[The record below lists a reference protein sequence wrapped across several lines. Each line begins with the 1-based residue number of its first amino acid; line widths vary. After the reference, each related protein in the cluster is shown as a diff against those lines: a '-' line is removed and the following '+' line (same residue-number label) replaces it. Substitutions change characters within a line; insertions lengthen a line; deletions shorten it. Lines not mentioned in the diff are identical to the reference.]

1 MNRFWIVL
9 AVVVIGLVGLFV
21 FTKPD
26 DNGTDTNVDEP
37 AKITEADHAKWST
50 EASVVLIEYGDFQCP
65 GCGSYYSIL
74 QQLEADYGENVKFV
88 FRHFPLR
95 NIHPNAQSAALAAE
109 AAGKQGKFWE
119 MHDKLFETQG
129 SWGRITSNLQ
139 SQFEDYAEELGLD
152 MTQFKADYADP
163 ATARRINNDL
173 STGKALG
180 ATGTPTFIL
189 NGKMIET
196 PANAEAFGKVLDEA
210 IKQAE

>member
-1 MNRFWIVL
+1 MNRFWIIL
-9 AVVVIGLVGLFV
+9 AVVVVGLVGLFI

-26 DNGTDTNVDEP
+26 NSSTNTNTGDP
-37 AKITEADHAKWST
+37 AKITESDHVKWNT

-65 GCGSYYSIL
+65 GCGSYYPIIR
-74 QQLEADYGENVKFV
+74 QLEADYSEDVKFV

-129 SWGRITSNLQ
+129 SWGRITTNLQ
-139 SQFEDYAEELGLD
+139 GQFEDYAEELGLD
-152 MTQFKADYADP
+152 MEQFRSDYSDP
-163 ATARRINNDL
+163 ETAKRINQDL

-196 PANAEAFGKVLDEA
+196 PANAEAFGKILDEA
-210 IKQAE
+210 IK